1 MSDGREKKRRKWNWA
16 LVAVL
21 VPVALVGGGCWLLND
36 HPVVSRATAM
46 AELDSAVD
54 GSLGAIDPP
63 LSSASLGSYD
73 VAPHYQYGF
82 DLKLHS
88 TGDASFSREQVV
100 LTDIVPAKFATF
112 REQEEKYWRSHG
124 YTDIHAK
131 TNTTMGGYQQP
142 VLSAT
147 SPAGAK
153 IAVTLG
159 HPDRASAD
167 VTASVDWVEFGKGG
181 AWQSP
186 QPPGPKV
193 GVAVDWPVVDDPFWS
208 H

>member
-1 MSDGREKKRRKWNWA
+1 MSDGPEKKRRKWSWA

-21 VPVALVGGGCWLLND
+21 MPVALVGGGCWLLND

-54 GSLGAIDPP
+54 GSLGAINPP

-73 VAPHYQYGF
+73 VAPDVQF
-82 DLKLHS
+82 TIDLTLKK
-88 TGDASFSREQVV
+88 TGTASFSRQQVV

-124 YTDIHAK
+124 YTDIHEK
-131 TNTTMGGYQQP
+131 TETTMGGHQHYL
-142 VLSAT
+142 LSAT
-147 SPAGAK
+147 SPAGVR

-167 VTASVDWVEFGKGG
+167 VMAIVDWVEFSKGG
-181 AWQSP
+181 TGRARSR
-186 QPPGPKV
+186 PGPRS
-193 GVAVDWPVVDDPFWS
+193 AS
-208 H
+208 